1 MIQPVLRKW
10 NFWAK
15 VFSNCINNWAA
26 NVNPNSQTKRSV
38 KKCEVLATTDEQS
51 PLRLPFHLN
60 TIVLGQFKSN
70 YTLLSRYSRL
80 IQTDLNVE
88 VDAPSVYMSV
98 ASCHELSCDFIFKFW
113 TNVLYASLIYH
124 IIHLIFPYIS

>member
-1 MIQPVLRKW
+1 MIQPVLRKR

-60 TIVLGQFKSN
+60 TIVLVSSSLIILCFLGILGWYKLIWMWKWMQI
-70 YTLLSRYSRL
+70 LSICQWFHVMNSHV
-80 IQTDLNVE
+80 ISSLNFE
-88 VDAPSVYMSV
+88 QMCYMS
-98 ASCHELSCDFIFKFW
+98 
-113 TNVLYASLIYH
+113 SLIYH
-124 IIHLIFPYIS
+124 RIHLIFPYIS